1 MGAAGSH
8 HVHTLSSSYTHQQ
21 QQWRD
26 ERKGRR
32 KERGGKKGRRTAGH
46 GNGTTATEIEGLINE
61 VKVEGGEEIERVL
74 SPPLSIPFSQGS
86 GGGDEGGEGGGGG
99 GGGGGTG
106 GGGEGGAGK
115 GKVRFVATESL
126 NNGSTQGEEDEKF
139 TPSYAAYTPSS
150 RKTHGL
156 SYKTP
161 ELRQRHALAPPSSVS
176 RPNIDDA
183 LRRISLILH
192 QHVDICEGRL
202 ARLKALRRR
211 QQQRRRQAQ
220 AEEREKRRQHYL
232 HLQPHQHRHQQL
244 QQQQQHLQRTAS
256 PALSSP
262 TSSSSE
268 GHSQGHSDDVDPE
281 ENDEEAS
288 FCTTQEE
295 EDEDEDEDEEE
306 EIKMF
311 DRTKMRLFAEEEFVS
326 PQYLYR
332 FVRVPIAR
340 PGICYSMK
348 QVKPHYH
355 LPALDEIYH
364 FLRTLF
370 KKAALSS
377 ECAIVCLIYVERLM
391 QVAHIPLVA
400 ITWRPIVLCGLLLAS
415 KVWQDLSSW
424 NVEFSQ
430 IFPHFSLQSINRLER
445 LFINQLKWD
454 LYISSSLYAKYYFA
468 LRSLYENKDV
478 RRRYNTFFIKPSL
491 HTARKPPPP
500 PPPPSLPGAV
510 PKADEISLRTGVVA
524 DDLRDMFSK
533 SV

>member
-106 GGGEGGAGK
+106 GGEK
-115 GKVRFVATESL
+115 
-126 NNGSTQGEEDEKF
+126 GEEDEKF

-244 QQQQQHLQRTAS
+244 QQQQQ
-256 PALSSP
+256 
-262 TSSSSE
+262 
-268 GHSQGHSDDVDPE
+268 
-281 ENDEEAS
+281 
-288 FCTTQEE
+288 
-295 EDEDEDEDEEE
+295 DEDEDEDEEE